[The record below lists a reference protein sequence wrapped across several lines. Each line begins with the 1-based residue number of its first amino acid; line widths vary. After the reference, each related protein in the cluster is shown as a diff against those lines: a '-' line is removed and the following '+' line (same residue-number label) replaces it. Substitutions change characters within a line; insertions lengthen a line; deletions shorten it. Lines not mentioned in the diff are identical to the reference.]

1 MAPWNWQSSCT
12 NCIFYI
18 IQEVGAELECLFK
31 GLFAFAASYGC
42 KETYAIPWKSC
53 WKEQREFIGE
63 EFTKTHLFWLQKH
76 LKLKFLCTTSQGR
89 HTEPSLELPLFPLP
103 PTFFSL
109 PSQLTDPA
117 QIAHQ
122 DFNQWIVHA
131 VFWWKLATTNFKN
144 RENNLLWPIL
154 NAQEIKQCM
163 VSTKLTNNP
172 RPSTLQ
178 NSAAIQF
185 ILFGIGPWP
194 PVLHKLL
201 IPEPQPHNPT
211 ILHAE
216 EGL

>member
-1 MAPWNWQSSCT
+1 MS
-12 NCIFYI
+12 I
-18 IQEVGAELECLFK
+18 E
-31 GLFAFAASYGC
+31 GLFALAASCGC

-53 WKEQREFIGE
+53 WKEEREFDWRLK
-63 EFTKTHLFWLQKH
+63 KTYLFWLQKH

-109 PSQLTDPA
+109 SSQLTDPA

-122 DFNQWIVHA
+122 DFNQLIVHA

-144 RENNLLWPIL
+144 RETNLLWPIL

-163 VSTKLTNNP
+163 VSTKLTNDP

-178 NSAAIQF
+178 KFSCNSIQFVWHWPLTPSAAQA
-185 ILFGIGPWP
+185 PNSWATT
-194 PVLHKLL
+194 
-201 IPEPQPHNPT
+201 PQPHNST
-211 ILHAE
+211 CRRRSIISVSGCSRSSLKF
-216 EGL
+216 